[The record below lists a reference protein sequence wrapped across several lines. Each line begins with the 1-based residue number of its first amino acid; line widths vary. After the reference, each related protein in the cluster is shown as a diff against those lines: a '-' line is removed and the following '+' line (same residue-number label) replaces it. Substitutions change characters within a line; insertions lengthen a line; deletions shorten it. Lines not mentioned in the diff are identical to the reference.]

1 MQTDDLLCSATGP
14 LPVTTGGGLHMLPQC
29 MIETLL
35 ACSPRERSV
44 AVALTKGPCTSRWW
58 SWWASTPG

>member
-1 MQTDDLLCSATGP
+1 
-14 LPVTTGGGLHMLPQC
+14 MLPQC

-44 AVALTKGPCTSRWW
+44 AVALTKGAVHVSLMKLVGQHAR
-58 SWWASTPG
+58 